1 MIESRA
7 QMQERKG
14 YTLQDV
20 IVPEKAFPQ
29 TREVHK
35 ASKTPP
41 SKSLAS
47 KAFLLPPSIIV
58 TSENGWPGAPN
69 PTAQPFHPINFEWS
83 LNHLKWKLCPGKN
96 NFKLS
101 LTLSLPEYLMEVC
114 KVPLTF
120 ESADEILWWD
130 HSNETSLPVLS
141 HGTICFSKFEKMKFG
156 NLVEICLWLHLAVK
170 GLRSL
175 FMVLHPFKNNQE
187 TTIFTLRILR
197 AL

>member
-7 QMQERKG
+7 QMQERKA
-14 YTLQDV
+14 TPCKMSLCL
-20 IVPEKAFPQ
+20 KKHS
-29 TREVHK
+29 HK
-35 ASKTPP
+35 HVKCTKLARHPP

-47 KAFLLPPSIIV
+47 KAFLLSPSLIV

-69 PTAQPFHPINFEWS
+69 PTAQPSHPINFEWS

-101 LTLSLPEYLMEVC
+101 LTLSQPEYLMEVC

-130 HSNETSLPVLS
+130 RSNETFLPVLS

-187 TTIFTLRILR
+187 ITIFTLRILR

>member
-47 KAFLLPPSIIV
+47 KAFLLPPSLIV

-69 PTAQPFHPINFEWS
+69 PTAQPSHPINFEWS

-130 HSNETSLPVLS
+130 
-141 HGTICFSKFEKMKFG
+141 
-156 NLVEICLWLHLAVK
+156 
-170 GLRSL
+170 
-175 FMVLHPFKNNQE
+175 PFKWNLSAC
-187 TTIFTLRILR
+187 TFTWYHLFFKIWENEIWKSGRNLPLATFGSERVKKLVYGI
-197 AL
+197 ASV